1 MTDAEKK
8 WEDHCKR
15 VFYLGPPEER
25 IVAMAILKDFKQALR
40 EAIEEEIK
48 LLENKEYP
56 RKNMSSYDYYAI
68 EKLKLVLLKMNTV
81 TPK

>member
-40 EAIEEEIK
+40 EAIEKENMASKNNSKFLTEKIWTTEE
-48 LLENKEYP
+48 
-56 RKNMSSYDYYAI
+56 
-68 EKLKLVLLKMNTV
+68 VLTLIDEVEPPK